1 MDGWA
6 DAPRVSEDHNLL
18 SACEPQRHYLP
29 RVDRPVHRNHSSGTE
44 PNLGGGFSLRC
55 TEGEDSTNV
64 LRRYPDEHKLL
75 MDIFFASHWS
85 GDGCR
90 REWRRRSLGNAGFFG
105 WISFSELTTTK
116 PPPHQGVHVVARHN
130 SLPPEYLDVSVGVR
144 FKGIDPTL
152 EIAALEK
159 SPGAKLLTKHHTM

>member
-1 MDGWA
+1 MDEWA
-6 DAPRVSEDHNLL
+6 DAPRVSEDRDLL

-29 RVDRPVHRNHSSGTE
+29 RVDRPVHRKQISGTE

-55 TEGEDSTNV
+55 AEGEDSTNV

-85 GDGCR
+85 SDR
-90 REWRRRSLGNAGFFG
+90 WRKEWRRRSLENAGFFG

-116 PPPHQGVHVVARHN
+116 P
-130 SLPPEYLDVSVGVR
+130 
-144 FKGIDPTL
+144 
-152 EIAALEK
+152 
-159 SPGAKLLTKHHTM
+159 